1 MPGFDYGHFADVPI
15 RLPVDAGT
23 GGPSFAL
30 IAAEHLRRGVVP
42 AHTEK
47 GLARPGNQMAGSWPS

>member
-1 MPGFDYGHFADVPI
+1 MATLWVSPI